1 MDETL
6 ATLVRLGMEVLPVS
20 AVGWLGLRLLAS
32 SIGQAQKP
40 VRLGGPI
47 AFIFVWSF
55 AVFVRFKIDG
65 GASSILSIL
74 YISLLALGVIA
85 LLVRLLIRAFAR
97 PSKRQ

>member
-6 ATLVRLGMEVLPVS
+6 ATLFRLGTEVLPIS
-20 AVGWLGLRLLAS
+20 AVGWLGLRLLAW

-47 AFIFVWSF
+47 AFIFIWAF
-55 AVFVRFKIDG
+55 AVFVRFKMDG
-65 GASSILSIL
+65 GAFSILSIL
-74 YISLLALGVIA
+74 YSSLLALGVIA

-97 PSKRQ
+97 PPKPH